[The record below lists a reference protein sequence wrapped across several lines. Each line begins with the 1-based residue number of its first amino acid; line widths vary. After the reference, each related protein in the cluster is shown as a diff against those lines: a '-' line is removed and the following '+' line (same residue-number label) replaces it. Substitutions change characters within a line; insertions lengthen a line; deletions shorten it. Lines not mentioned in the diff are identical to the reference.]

1 VWVGR
6 VAENRYEKLRK
17 KEEGD
22 DGAEGRDAVKKVCM
36 GCWLVEVTRRWT
48 DWCVGLAANANSRE
62 PTVGVIRQERSMVTA
77 RFVWVALTDCRK
89 GKPGKGL
96 SNCVVIKPGR
106 RRTGEGDAVRRF
118 HFRFAYKDFYRTYL
132 ILKKISI
139 LDHVQSCLAGLPYV
153 PWRRSGMVTP
163 QNHSSA
169 GGFQLS
175 NWRKHRHT
183 LNTLRGEIPFTI
195 GQ

>member
-118 HFRFAYKDFYRTYL
+118 HFRFFCCSFVCIETEDL
-132 ILKKISI
+132 IGSLGLIGKKIAEKST
-139 LDHVQSCLAGLPYV
+139 
-153 PWRRSGMVTP
+153 RTP
-163 QNHSSA
+163 KNSSA
-169 GGFQLS
+169 NSACELINENRLLQRPTSLS
-175 NWRKHRHT
+175 RVRRRRPT
-183 LNTLRGEIPFTI
+183 LEA
-195 GQ
+195 